1 MWTYYRSIEIST
13 RRMENLDTDFKNYL
27 PTRRSCEEIY
37 KKLEQQKRWYDM
49 QSESVRLLIVSTKT
63 FRQSRNSYYLV
74 TLGYHYLAMHMFTP
88 ILDYIG
94 EQIALNEEE
103 QRFFIS
109 VLRIKKIDRKQ
120 FLEQPGHISKFR
132 SFIVKGAFRAYFI
145 DVDGQNHTIS
155 LAVENGWTGDPG
167 SFLLQEQASLFVEAL
182 EDSILIQWSYESE
195 QLLLKQI
202 PQFARVMLQRA
213 QFIAVM
219 LQRRIISNLS
229 LSAEARYEEFASKN
243 PTLLQ
248 RFPLYVIASYLG
260 MSREFL
266 SKIRN
271 QKIHAKL

>member
-1 MWTYYRSIEIST
+1 
-13 RRMENLDTDFKNYL
+13 
-27 PTRRSCEEIY
+27 
-37 KKLEQQKRWYDM
+37 
-49 QSESVRLLIVSTKT
+49 
-63 FRQSRNSYYLV
+63 
-74 TLGYHYLAMHMFTP
+74 MHNFTP

-94 EQIALNEEE
+94 EQITLDDKERAL
-103 QRFFIS
+103 FIS
-109 VLRIKKIDRKQ
+109 VLKITKIKRKQ
-120 FLEQPGHISKFR
+120 FLEQPGKISKFR
-132 SFIVKGAFRAYFI
+132 SFIVKGALRSYFV
-145 DVDGQNHTIS
+145 DLDGQNHTIS

-202 PQFARVMLQRA
+202 PQFARVMLKRS

-229 LSAEARYEEFASKN
+229 QSAEVRYDDFASN
-243 PTLLQ
+243 HPLLFQ

-271 QKIHAKL
+271 QKIHAK